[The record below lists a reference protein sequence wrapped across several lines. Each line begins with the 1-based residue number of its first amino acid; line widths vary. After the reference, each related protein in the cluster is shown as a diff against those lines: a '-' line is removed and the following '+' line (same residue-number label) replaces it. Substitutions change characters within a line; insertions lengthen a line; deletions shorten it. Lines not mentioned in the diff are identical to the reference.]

1 MEVLEKRKEREDEKI
16 MKAENGKE
24 DYVSK
29 PHFLTVG
36 SAWPAQDQLLPFSTF
51 RSNQT
56 STSIKLPRLKCLP
69 GASPRPNFFFFFLM

>member
-29 PHFLTVG
+29 LHFLTVG
-36 SAWPAQDQLLPFSTF
+36 SAWPAQD
-51 RSNQT
+51 
-56 STSIKLPRLKCLP
+56 
-69 GASPRPNFFFFFLM
+69 